1 MKAYGFAAGCA
12 LLLLASCTNELDTSI
27 ANDLS
32 IETRANIAKEDS
44 LTFNRIQYLDEVS
57 KWFEENPAQES
68 KYKKITYN
76 RWCKY
81 LEKYT
86 EVSSVDDKDEFISK
100 HPEYLDACSKA
111 DEIVKQYE
119 IMCPDSLFRIT
130 FVGKHN
136 VNTWL
141 MSNLPVFDFEIT
153 PLKDGIDQLDFYYQ
167 FQNKMTSDGGFIHSD
182 KFGTVYINK
191 PIRSKQII
199 HEQTSIN
206 DTNSYWSTLQDLTFE
221 DISTNYNLYFYVSD
235 FQYKGLVYSKVPYG
249 VKYYRESIGTEV
261 EKYAYDYL
269 IKEIDPNILTFLDYH
284 NQEAEKKM
292 AKFDSL
298 VLAFDKDYNE
308 WKWRSLG
315 LDDK

>member
-12 LLLLASCTNELDTSI
+12 LLLLASCTNEFDTSI

-32 IETRANIAKEDS
+32 LETRARIASEDS

-57 KWFEENPAQES
+57 KWFEESPAQES

-86 EVSSVDDKDEFISK
+86 EVSSVDDKDEFLTK
-100 HPEYLDACSKA
+100 HPEYLVACSKA
-111 DEIVKQYE
+111 DEIIKKYE
-119 IMCPDSLFRIT
+119 IMSPDSLFRIA
-130 FVGKHN
+130 FIGKHN

-141 MSNLPVFDFEIT
+141 MSNMPVFDFEIT

-167 FQNKMTSDGGFIHSD
+167 FQNKMTSDGEFILSD

-206 DTNSYWSTLQDLTFE
+206 DSNSYWSTLQDLTFD

-235 FQYKGLVYSKVPYG
+235 FQYKGMVYSNVPFG
-249 VKYYRESIGTEV
+249 VKHYRESIGTEA
-261 EKYAYDYL
+261 EKFAYDYL
-269 IKEIDPNILTFLDYH
+269 IKEIEPSTLTYLDYH

-292 AKFDSL
+292 AKFDKL
-298 VLAFDKDYNE
+298 VLAFDKDYHE

-315 LDDK
+315 LDD